1 MPSQEKARG
10 LRPRPVGVRGFKSRP
25 PHFFKGDFM
34 PTDTKAIAEAVKAI
48 LDELREAEV
57 RLLKI

>member
-1 MPSQEKARG
+1 
-10 LRPRPVGVRGFKSRP
+10 
-25 PHFFKGDFM
+25 M